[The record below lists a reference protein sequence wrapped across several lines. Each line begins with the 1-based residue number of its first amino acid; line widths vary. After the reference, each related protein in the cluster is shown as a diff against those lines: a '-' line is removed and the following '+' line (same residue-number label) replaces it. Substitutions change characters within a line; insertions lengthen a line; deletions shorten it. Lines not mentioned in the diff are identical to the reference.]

1 MLDDKTRAFLGDS
14 AAQERLTV
22 AGVLLPC
29 PCCGAQ
35 PKQFGGASISYVHCD
50 KCGLEVCRMDS
61 DGEDIVEKIFAYS
74 PKYEAH
80 LAWNRRAAILT
91 LEQLD
96 ALVAGLAVDETK
108 GGQHGE

>member
-1 MLDDKTRAFLGDS
+1 MFDDKTCALLGDS

-61 DGEDIVEKIFAYS
+61 DGEDIVEEICAYS
-74 PKYEAH
+74 PKYEAR
-80 LAWNRRAAILT
+80 LAWNRRAAVLT

-96 ALVAGLAVDETK
+96 ALERVEGMK
-108 GGQHGE
+108 